1 MKTPRLVRGVFF
13 RLQKLAGTLP
23 VRVVDRSHALRGN
36 ATPVTLRVTG
46 RGASPEAFPRGA
58 WERSTMGFGASGNET
73 SVMKLTALR
82 PNVADYAGC
91 STVAKNATTPCTN
104 QPFT

>member
-1 MKTPRLVRGVFF
+1 LTLIFKRQD
-13 RLQKLAGTLP
+13 QKIAAFGSSYTG
-23 VRVVDRSHALRGN
+23 LR
-36 ATPVTLRVTG
+36 
-46 RGASPEAFPRGA
+46 ASE
-58 WERSTMGFGASGNET
+58 NET

-82 PNVADYAGC
+82 PNVADDAGC